1 MKPAEAYAVKRQVL
15 RAKAEKSF
23 VNLRVMAEED

>member
-1 MKPAEAYAVKRQVL
+1 MKPAEASAVKRQVL

-23 VNLRVMAEED
+23 VNLWFMAEED